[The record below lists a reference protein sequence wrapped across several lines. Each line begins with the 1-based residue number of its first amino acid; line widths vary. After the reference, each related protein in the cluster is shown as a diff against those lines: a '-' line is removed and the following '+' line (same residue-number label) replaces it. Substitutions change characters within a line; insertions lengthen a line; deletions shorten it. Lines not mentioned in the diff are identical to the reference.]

1 VAHVHSHFSHN
12 IRGPALIEFLD
23 HVDIPRV
30 YNGPF
35 IMPIADKM
43 KGTLET
49 IALTV
54 DMGTVVMGKIESG
67 RVKKGQKLQIMPN
80 KVKKASVN

>member
-1 VAHVHSHFSHN
+1 MNNEVNFN
-12 IRGPALIEFLD
+12 GLTCMIRGPALIEFLD
-23 HVDIPRV
+23 NVEIPRI

-43 KGTLET
+43 K
-49 IALTV
+49 

-80 KVKKASVN
+80 KVPRLQTTCFFNSY